1 MRQIEVL
8 ALIEK
13 LRAQLV
19 ELVQRK
25 PLLDPEVVKLSQ
37 MLDSFLNLYQDLSG
51 NRTHPTISI
60 SSNSL

>member
-37 MLDSFLNLYQDLSG
+37 MLDSFLNLYQDLSA